1 MARPKLI
8 EGPEA
13 ASMIKCSVQISP
25 GVSREKQNNIC
36 VRGKQNNNCKG
47 ENYLF
52 CEAVD
57 NLAQSC

>member
-13 ASMIKCSVQISP
+13 ASMIKCSVKISP

-36 VRGKQNNNCKG
+36 VSIYSVKLLTIWHRD
-47 ENYLF
+47 
-52 CEAVD
+52 VR
-57 NLAQSC
+57 S